1 MEKSFYRQ
9 LLKIAL
15 PIALAQFFAGLLG
28 VVDTLMVSTLG
39 DNAVAAVGIA
49 SNVAFLLFM
58 VNWGLLS
65 GFGLFIAQY
74 YGVKDIRS
82 IHKVFIVVLGFAS
95 VIALVFFIGGFF
107 FPEVIIGIYNN
118 SSDTTN
124 TTLVAQFGQ
133 SYMRTASLSYLF
145 ITFTQVMSML
155 MRNIEDV
162 VMPQTIQIG
171 VVLINTLLNFFLIQG
186 RWIAP
191 ALGVQGAA
199 LATVISSFIG
209 LVTLGLYM
217 LLKKNPVYRIQWTLY
232 RTLDRRFLS
241 HVLRRTLPVLANETF
256 WGLGMSM
263 ILIAFGFISPMA
275 VTSLTIANQVMGLI
289 WFANGGL
296 AAATAIML
304 GHRLGDNQLAEA
316 KQYAA
321 RFVRINLT
329 VGLTVGVLL
338 FILSTSI
345 ASAYSATSETVQANV
360 VWFLRVYALYLPIK
374 FMNALHIVGT
384 LRAGGDTVYALVSE
398 LLPLWGFAVPLVF
411 VLSLFTA
418 LPLVVILVLVN
429 LEEVMKLGLLTVRYR
444 SGRWI
449 QNLTQNP
456 PEKALVS

>member
-1 MEKSFYRQ
+1 MEKSFYTA
-9 LLKIAL
+9 LLKIAI

-28 VVDTLMVSTLG
+28 VVDTLMVSALG

-74 YGVKDIRS
+74 YGVKDYTS
-82 IHKVFIVVLGFAS
+82 IHKVFIVVLAFAS
-95 VIALVFFIGGFF
+95 VIALVFFIGGFV
-107 FPEVIIGIYNN
+107 FPDVIIGFYNN

-124 TTLVAQFGQ
+124 VAHVAFFGQ
-133 SYMRTASLSYLF
+133 SYLRLASISYLF

-155 MRNIEDV
+155 MRNVEDV
-162 VMPQTIQIG
+162 VIPQTIQMG

-199 LATVISSFIG
+199 LATVISSLIG
-209 LVTLGLYM
+209 LVTLLIYM
-217 LLKKNPVYRIQWTLY
+217 MLKHSPVYQIQWSLY
-232 RTLDRRFLS
+232 RSIDRTFIR

-263 ILIAFGFISPMA
+263 ILIAFGFISPRA

-304 GHRLGDNQLAEA
+304 GHRLGDNQLSQA
-316 KQYAA
+316 KQYAS

-329 VGLTVGVLL
+329 VGLTVGMMLFLL
-338 FILSTSI
+338 ASPI
-345 ASAYSATSETVQANV
+345 ASAYSSTSAAVQENV
-360 VWFLRVYALYLPIK
+360 VWFLRIYAVYLPIK

-384 LRAGGDTVYALVSE
+384 LRAGGDTVYALISE

-411 VLSLFTA
+411 ILSLFTS
-418 LPLVVILVLVN
+418 LPLALILILVN
-429 LEEVMKLGLLTVRYR
+429 IEEVIKLGLLTVRYR
-444 SGRWI
+444 SGHWI
-449 QNLTQNP
+449 KNLTDIS
-456 PEKALVS
+456 PEKALIA